1 MKDKSLAMWGL
12 FMLVIS
18 VGLVLRIA
26 TLDRKSLWLDE
37 VVTLQIA
44 EMNVKDIIM
53 RNAIQW
59 EPHPPLYYVLMHYWV
74 RLGYGEAVLRLPS
87 AIAGAIAI
95 PMLYQLVYEW
105 GGRWNALASAWLL
118 AIAPLHIWYSQEAR
132 MYALVCTL
140 GLLSTTFYSMGIR
153 RGKPH
158 YWMAWIIGTLL
169 GLYTDYSMM
178 LILIIQIALL
188 GPLWRI
194 YGEQQHFWLPLCAVS
209 IVLLLFFPQMRTFL
223 YQMEQMSKGAG
234 GYYISLQKL
243 LSEQG
248 IGVSPLQLHTVV
260 LLVSLCPLV
269 LLFVLPWII
278 FRRRKKIRPGPGL
291 LLVAIGCYLLI
302 LVASAI
308 MRGLVVK
315 RQGLILL
322 PYVVSGI
329 ASVISIS
336 HRRSHLLIALSLLTL
351 PLTGSV
357 VCVQEQESWR
367 EVARLLK
374 DQATSQ
380 HIVLVNASYM
390 RLPLEYY
397 YKEGSCYGIGPE
409 SVPEHISK
417 LITGYNRIWLVL
429 SSDFYTDPEGLV
441 QRWLDENCV
450 LLNTYTFNR
459 IKVRVY
465 RIGPE

>member
-1 MKDKSLAMWGL
+1 MKDKPLAMWGL
-12 FMLVIS
+12 FVLVIS

-37 VVTLQIA
+37 VVTLRVA
-44 EMNVKDIIM
+44 KMNVKNIIM
-53 RNAIQW
+53 RNAMQW

-74 RLGYGEAVLRLPS
+74 RLGYSEAVLRLPS
-87 AIAGAIAI
+87 AIMGAIAI
-95 PMLYQLVYEW
+95 PMLCWLVYEW
-105 GGRWNALASAWLL
+105 GGRWSALASAWLL
-118 AIAPLHIWYSQEAR
+118 TIAPLHIWYSQEAR

-140 GLLSTTFYSMGIR
+140 GLLSTTFYSLGIR

-194 YGEQQHFWLPLCAVS
+194 YGKRQYLWLPLCAVS
-209 IVLLLFFPQMRTFL
+209 IVLLLFFPQMRTSL

-248 IGVSPLQLHTVV
+248 ISVSPLQLHTVV
-260 LLVSLCPLV
+260 LLVSLCTLV

-278 FRRRKKIRPGPGL
+278 FHRRKKIRPSPGL
-291 LLVAIGCYLLI
+291 LLGATGCYLLI

-308 MRGLVVK
+308 MRGLIVK

-322 PYVVSGI
+322 PYVLGGI
-329 ASVISIS
+329 ASVISMS
-336 HRRSHLLIALSLLTL
+336 RHRSRLLIGLSLLTL

-367 EVARLLK
+367 AVAGLLK

-380 HIVLVNASYM
+380 DIILVNASYM

-397 YKEGSCYGIGPE
+397 YKEMPCHGIGPE
-409 SVPEHISK
+409 SVPEHVSK
-417 LITGYNRIWLVL
+417 LITGYDRIWLVL
-429 SSDFYTDPEGLV
+429 SNDIYTDPESLV

-450 LLNTYTFNR
+450 LLNTYAFNR

-465 RIGPE
+465 RTGPE